1 MPPAHF
7 VGRARRTLLRT
18 SLDGL
23 GAPSFA
29 HGAYTNFEQSR
40 VESVG
45 RLRLTPL
52 RGGNAVQKRTCLLCD
67 LQDAPGQPP
76 FAERDVYSVLTHPP
90 VRFAG
95 QDSLTLLRALPPFA
109 YLPR

>member
-7 VGRARRTLLRT
+7 IGRARRTLR
-18 SLDGL
+18 LDGL

-52 RGGNAVQKRTCLLCD
+52 RVGNAVQKRTCLLCD

-109 YLPR
+109 YLPK